1 MFCRE
6 YVAQLR
12 GRYEE
17 FQAKGA
23 NVAAIGMGTP
33 GMAADFRDKKG
44 MPFPLLVDANKQTY
58 KALGLRRGSTKDVAG
73 PRVWARGL
81 KAFAMGQTQGLTIK
95 QDPLQ
100 LGGAVVF
107 DRGGEVKLV
116 HRAEHSADNLPVGE
130 LLAAL

>member
-12 GRYEE
+12 GRYQE
-17 FQAKGA
+17 FQAKDA
-23 NVAAIGMGTP
+23 NVAAVGMGTP
-33 GMAADFRDKKG
+33 EMAADFRDKKRV
-44 MPFPLLVDANKQTY
+44 PFPLLVDATKQTY
-58 KALGLRRGSTKDVAG
+58 KALGLSRGSTMDVAG

-81 KAFAMGQTQGLTIK
+81 KAFAKGQTQGLTIK

-107 DRGGEVKLV
+107 ERGGEVKLV
-116 HRAEHSADNLPVGE
+116 HRAEDSTDNLSVGE